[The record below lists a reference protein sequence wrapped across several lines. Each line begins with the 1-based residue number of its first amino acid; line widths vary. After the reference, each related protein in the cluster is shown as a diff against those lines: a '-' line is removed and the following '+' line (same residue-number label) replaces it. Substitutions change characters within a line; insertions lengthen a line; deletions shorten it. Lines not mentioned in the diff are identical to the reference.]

1 MRLLNR
7 PFYHVSLI
15 DKLFIPE
22 LSRYPDELSQAPKP
36 PNLQILIFASFWWTS
51 FFGAELSQIAAEL
64 SQYPNARSSGLDHRL
79 VVALTIKTPA
89 LKGELRA
96 GVSIILFAF
105 LLFSLLCLFSELS
118 LFEIC
123 SGSVSRLK
131 FRSITAIYLHL
142 KGEHL

>member
-1 MRLLNR
+1 MLNR
-7 PFYHVSLI
+7 PFYHISLI

-22 LSRYPDELSQAPKP
+22 LSRYPAELSRYPDELSQAPKH
-36 PNLQILIFASFWWTS
+36 PNLQTLIFASFWWTS
-51 FFGAELSQIAAEL
+51 FFGAEL